1 MSDNELNQPLNQSTA
16 SDSASVSSQG
26 SRGGSLLE
34 RIKAQREREAAMKAS
49 STSSNS
55 NHGSSGS
62 NGGVVDM
69 ELTVNNAPP
78 HNPVE
83 LAESGLQPPSA
94 SGSMEVSYMQPQPP
108 MYGPISNNDNGFDSQ
123 QPPPQQPS
131 GGLLSR
137 MFGRFRHVGSS
148 HADARE
154 SLLEGGEHHED
165 VLDLTASE
173 EHYSMAGYFQTFIHD
188 IYSLFRSIHPIV
200 QVGLVLI
207 MIFLVVKLI

>member
-55 NHGSSGS
+55 NHGSS

-69 ELTVNNAPP
+69 ELTVNTSPN
-78 HNPVE
+78 NPVE
-83 LAESGLQPPSA
+83 LAESGLQFPSA
-94 SGSMEVSYMQPQPP
+94 SGSMEVSQMQPQPP
-108 MYGPISNNDNGFDSQ
+108 MYGPISNNGFHSQ
-123 QPPPQQPS
+123 QPQQQQQPS

-148 HADARE
+148 TTEARE
-154 SLLEGGEHHED
+154 SLLEGGGDSQHHED

-173 EHYSMAGYFQTFIHD
+173 EHYSMTGYFQTFIRD

-207 MIFLVVKLI
+207 MVFLVVKLI